1 MDDGTFVNLYE
12 IREHAQKT
20 HALIQQYSLGEKNLN
35 VWREHVNMFTHMIN
49 NMPLKSHAQAL
60 VELKSYFGDDKGMP
74 KSVKKAADDIIK
86 ETQKPN
92 YAAPGFESM
101 QGPGL
106 MAWGP
111 AMHMNHPPMGMVGFN
126 QGGFPQPP
134 FMAPSIQ
141 QPNFSGTCFLCY
153 QPGHMAKN
161 CPSQAGRYGP
171 ARSQGNS
178 NGGRRGGSS
187 GGFGGNKPWGKKNK
201 KG

>member
-1 MDDGTFVNLYE
+1 
-12 IREHAQKT
+12 
-20 HALIQQYSLGEKNLN
+20 
-35 VWREHVNMFTHMIN
+35 MFTHMIN

-101 QGPGL
+101 QGSGP

-111 AMHMNHPPMGMVGFN
+111 AIHMNHPPMGMVGFN

-134 FMAPSIQ
+134 FMAPSAQ
-141 QPNFSGTCFLCY
+141 QPGFSGTCFLCY

-201 KG
+201 RG

>member
-1 MDDGTFVNLYE
+1 MDDGTFVNLYD

-35 VWREHVNMFTHMIN
+35 IWREHVNMFTDMIN

-92 YAAPGFESM
+92 YAAPGFESL
-101 QGPGL
+101 QGPGP

-141 QPNFSGTCFLCY
+141 QPNFSGTCFLCS

-171 ARSQGNS
+171 ARSQGET
-178 NGGRRGGSS
+178 GI
-187 GGFGGNKPWGKKNK
+187 
-201 KG
+201 